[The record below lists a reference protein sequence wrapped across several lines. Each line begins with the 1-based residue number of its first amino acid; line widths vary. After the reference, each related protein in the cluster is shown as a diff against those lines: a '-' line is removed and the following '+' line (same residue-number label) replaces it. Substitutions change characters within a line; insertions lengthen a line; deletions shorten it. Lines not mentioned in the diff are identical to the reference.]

1 VALGYLW
8 LAVKE
13 HEEAL
18 LICNNGRVCVVEAI
32 IVPVGIVRVPIE
44 AVRVYRGPEIVQRP

>member
-1 VALGYLW
+1 MALGYLW